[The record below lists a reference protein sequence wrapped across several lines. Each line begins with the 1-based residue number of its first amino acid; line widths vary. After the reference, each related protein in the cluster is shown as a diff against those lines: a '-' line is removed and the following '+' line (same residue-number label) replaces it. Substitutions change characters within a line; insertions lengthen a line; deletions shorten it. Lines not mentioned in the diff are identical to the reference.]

1 MLSDSPFNPAST
13 LAQPIAQLFL
23 VLGIVMM
30 AILLLITALVLYA
43 SFRYRQRPGT
53 IEPRQN
59 FGRKGLEV
67 AWTVAPL
74 LLLVCIFTFTVRAMH
89 GADPGVSTNRQP
101 DMVIVGHQWWWE
113 ARYMSSHVVAANEIH
128 IPVGKTSVSSPRIGR
143 RYP

>member
-1 MLSDSPFNPAST
+1 MLNGSPFNPAST
-13 LAQPIAQLFL
+13 LAQPVAHLFL

-30 AILLLITALVLYA
+30 AILLLITVLVLYV

-74 LLLVCIFTFTVRAMH
+74 LLLVYIFTITVHAMH
-89 GADPGVSTNRQP
+89 GADPGISTDR
-101 DMVIVGHQWWWE
+101 
-113 ARYMSSHVVAANEIH
+113 
-128 IPVGKTSVSSPRIGR
+128 
-143 RYP
+143 